1 MSAAWALASRW
12 VVCTAGLVVLGEYC
26 RIRPVVSSLLPRCLG
41 VCGSA
46 ENASRSVAAV
56 SCAWSVISV
65 PLSQVSDLF
74 RVSGRALTV
83 AVRAALVTGA
93 VYAPGRC
100 TSRVRLA
107 SRSARVAIAS
117 RFA

>member
-26 RIRPVVSSLLPRCLG
+26 RIRPVVSSLLPRCQG

-46 ENASRSVAAV
+46 KNASRSVAAV

-65 PLSQVSDLF
+65 PFSQVSDLF
-74 RVSGRALTV
+74 GLSGRALT
-83 AVRAALVTGA
+83 AALVTGA
-93 VYAPGRC
+93 VYAPC
-100 TSRVRLA
+100 TSRVRPA